1 MPIQD
6 KKLLF
11 KQARYGF
18 KLGGRQTF
26 NWAVLGLISGLLAFV
41 LDLLL
46 AICLQRFFVSTGL
59 ISDQNQTRFFGA
71 LRSSRSEGVLLLLV
85 GLLRMGF
92 YWLNTASNGIA
103 QVFYEKGGR
112 ERIALW
118 AMWNGKGSTGNIS
131 NLYNDILLG
140 ASQSIST
147 LQFLMGR
154 LIMLSSSFI
163 VLTYYSLP
171 LTLFILVLVIVVF
184 PVQKN
189 LDRRLSKSG
198 KGLQLTIAK
207 SSDILFFGLQNSVYL
222 KIHGLL
228 DSETRNFQLY
238 LTKFK
243 KLSISYYSAAAIRG
257 IMPQFVAL
265 IYVVFVASRT
275 GSNFLDSPGQLVAYL
290 YLSIRFFQTIG
301 DIGRVSA
308 NLRSSW
314 PRLLKYI
321 EWNEI
326 NSISIDDLLSIK
338 NDNVLNAKINDPE
351 MIRIDC
357 KNISFDWMDTKNPL
371 ISDVSVS
378 FELGSWSTF
387 YGISGTGKSTLL
399 KILAGLYS
407 PKNGSISLTINEDKY
422 TGPEYSVKIQKFIS
436 YVAADP
442 VIVPGTIKENLLHG
456 VVREIK
462 EEELINTLNSFSCGF
477 IFELP
482 GGLNYRITEND
493 TGLSTGQKQRIS
505 ILRALLRNPKILILD
520 EITSNLDK
528 KTEEDVLKSIKSF
541 SNNMIIIAAGHRES
555 LIPYSDTTFTLAS
568 DGKIAKN

>member
-11 KQARYGF
+11 NQARYGF
-18 KLGGRQTF
+18 KLGGQQTF

-59 ISDQNQTRFFGA
+59 ISDENQTRFFGA

-103 QVFYEKGGR
+103 QVSYEKGGR

-184 PVQKN
+184 PIQKN

-222 KIHGLL
+222 KIHGF
-228 DSETRNFQLY
+228 NC
-238 LTKFK
+238 
-243 KLSISYYSAAAIRG
+243 I
-257 IMPQFVAL
+257 
-265 IYVVFVASRT
+265 
-275 GSNFLDSPGQLVAYL
+275 
-290 YLSIRFFQTIG
+290 
-301 DIGRVSA
+301 
-308 NLRSSW
+308 
-314 PRLLKYI
+314 
-321 EWNEI
+321 
-326 NSISIDDLLSIK
+326 
-338 NDNVLNAKINDPE
+338 
-351 MIRIDC
+351 
-357 KNISFDWMDTKNPL
+357 
-371 ISDVSVS
+371 
-378 FELGSWSTF
+378 
-387 YGISGTGKSTLL
+387 
-399 KILAGLYS
+399 
-407 PKNGSISLTINEDKY
+407 
-422 TGPEYSVKIQKFIS
+422 
-436 YVAADP
+436 
-442 VIVPGTIKENLLHG
+442 
-456 VVREIK
+456 
-462 EEELINTLNSFSCGF
+462 
-477 IFELP
+477 
-482 GGLNYRITEND
+482 
-493 TGLSTGQKQRIS
+493 
-505 ILRALLRNPKILILD
+505 
-520 EITSNLDK
+520 
-528 KTEEDVLKSIKSF
+528 
-541 SNNMIIIAAGHRES
+541 
-555 LIPYSDTTFTLAS
+555 
-568 DGKIAKN
+568 